1 MAYKFPRNVP
11 VSLDITRYCIECMY
25 QVTCEFFVLFL
36 FLRLEAEAKY
46 SAFDS
51 VLFYACASGSPLDT
65 KTNMS
70 GA

>member
-1 MAYKFPRNVP
+1 MSPSLWILPSIVLNVCVKLL
-11 VSLDITRYCIECMY
+11 VS
-25 QVTCEFFVLFL
+25 FLFC

>member
-1 MAYKFPRNVP
+1 MAYKCPRNVP
-11 VSLDITRYCIECMY
+11 VFLDTTKNSTECMC
-25 QVTCEFFVLFL
+25 QGTCEFFV
-36 FLRLEAEAKY
+36 LRLEAEAKY

>member
-1 MAYKFPRNVP
+1 MAYKCPRNVP
-11 VSLDITRYCIECMY
+11 VSLDTTKYSTECMC
-25 QVTCEFFVLFL
+25 QGTFEFFVL